1 MRLNRLA
8 IGIAGAVAV
17 AATAVAIPTSASA
30 AEILKSPERLHV
42 TNVTA
47 TEVSFRWVQNVSG
60 FIGQYRFRIF
70 RNGSQVAT
78 IPLINY
84 RASGLTPGATYT
96 FHVVAADAVGNTSP
110 ASRTLTVT
118 TRGPGV
124 IPPGPTNLRTT
135 EVAPS
140 RVSIAFAQPDDAWDI
155 SQYEV
160 FDGTTRVASLYA
172 SFFWGLPTIEFP
184 LRELAPGSGHSY
196 WARAV
201 RPGFGNSPLSNTVGV
216 TLPAKT
222 DNVSPSVP
230 TALIVKQAT
239 YACFTVNVTWAQSS
253 DDTDSQPAIDYDVRV
268 NGVRE
273 GWVRGAG
280 TFQIGII
287 PVGTNV
293 VTVNA
298 VDSSG
303 NASAVAT
310 GTYVRN
316 PSCTDDA

>member
-1 MRLNRLA
+1 MRLLRLA
-8 IGIAGAVAV
+8 TVAVAV
-17 AATAVAIPTSASA
+17 ATTAVAVPTPASA
-30 AEILKSPERLHV
+30 AEILASPERLHI

-60 FIGQYRFRIF
+60 FVGQYRFRIF
-70 RNGSQVAT
+70 QNGGQVAT
-78 IPLINY
+78 IPLISY

-110 ASRTLTVT
+110 ASRALTIT

-124 IPPGPTNLRTT
+124 VPPGPSNLRTT
-135 EVAPS
+135 EVSPA
-140 RVSIAFAQPDDAWDI
+140 RVAIAFTQPDDAWDI

-160 FDGTTRVASLYA
+160 FDGSTRVAALYA
-172 SFFWGLPTIEFP
+172 SGFRGLPTIEFP
-184 LRELAPGSGHSY
+184 LRELAPGSAHSY

-201 RPGFGNSPLSNTVGV
+201 RPGFGISPLSNTVAV

-222 DNVSPSVP
+222 DNVAPSVP
-230 TALIVKQAT
+230 AGLTVGRAA
-239 YACFTVNVTWAQSS
+239 YACFSVAVHWTQSTDNS
-253 DDTDSQPAIDYDVRV
+253 DAQPAIDYEVRV
-268 NGVRE
+268 NGARE

-280 TFQIGII
+280 AFEINTV

-293 VTVNA
+293 ITVNA

-310 GTYVRN
+310 GTFVRK
-316 PSCTDDA
+316 PTCLDEV